1 MGQREVFFNRL
12 RKTVL
17 LPRKSVLASKSSG
30 LPPKVAEAAKDLP
43 PGFQNGLIQL
53 LKEHGLTS
61 SKIFRQFLVA
71 NSHS

>member
-61 SKIFRQFLVA
+61 GKI
-71 NSHS
+71 